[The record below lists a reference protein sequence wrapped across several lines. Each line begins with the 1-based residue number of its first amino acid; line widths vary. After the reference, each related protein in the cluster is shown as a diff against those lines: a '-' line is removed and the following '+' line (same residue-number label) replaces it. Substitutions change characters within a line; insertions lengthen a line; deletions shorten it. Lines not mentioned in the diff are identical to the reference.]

1 MTDEFAQQARAMGA
15 DEHFDFGP
23 ADEEEDDDSDNTDD
37 TEQGFQESQEEV
49 KVDSTSYRMERDDN
63 IKFDKVE
70 TTELKDLSHLFRT
83 KGNQVYMITE
93 EEYAKEQEEK
103 KRKRREK
110 RKAKKEVKEKLR
122 KEHEADRASIEQAPS

>member
-23 ADEEEDDDSDNTDD
+23 ADEEEDDDSTD
-37 TEQGFQESQEEV
+37 QGFQESQEEV

-70 TTELKDLSHLFRT
+70 TTQLKDLSHLFKT

-110 RKAKKEVKEKLR
+110 RKARKDVKEKLR
-122 KEHEADRASIEQAPS
+122 KEHEVDGAKEEEKDEL